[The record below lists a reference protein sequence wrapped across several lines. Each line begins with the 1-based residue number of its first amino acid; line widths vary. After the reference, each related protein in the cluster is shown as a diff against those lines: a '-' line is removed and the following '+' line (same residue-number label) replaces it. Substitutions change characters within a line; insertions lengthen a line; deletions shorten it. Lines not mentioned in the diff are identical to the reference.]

1 MKRFFTSL
9 LATAAFAVSSLAT
22 DYKDMMT
29 VSIDGNPTT
38 PTENT
43 ISVEKTDDSG
53 YTLSLKNFVLYMTTG
68 DQVFPMPVGTI
79 VLENVE
85 AVTKGDVTTLKT
97 SQDIQ
102 DIEIA
107 EGDDPTFEGSWIGPG
122 LSAQGDLIPVNM
134 TGEIRG
140 DKFYTVINI
149 NFMGMNI
156 DVVFGNGGYQ
166 IENSGFEN
174 FHTATY
180 VDGKNKYTS
189 DEPNAWHSFNSGI
202 ATGLLSFL
210 TKYALQNGNTSV
222 SDDVRP
228 GSTGTKSV
236 AIKSSIVMGFQPAN
250 GTMTTGRLQAG
261 STTATDAANCSFLD
275 MSSTD
280 TDGNGDPFYTVLNG
294 RPDALSVWVKYK
306 QGQVNEQYPYAT
318 VSAVITDGT
327 RYQDP
332 EDKAYTNVV
341 AKAQDK
347 TIESKGFEWQNLVI
361 PFDYTSYASN
371 DAQAK
376 ALLVT
381 ISTNAQPGVGSNDA
395 ENPDM
400 IIVDDI
406 SLVYNSHLASLKVK
420 GTEVEGFDKNVLSYD
435 LKGEGAI
442 SVDDIEAV
450 SDGQGAYVTKAV
462 EGTDKGV
469 KVTITVTSN
478 DLKTTNVYT
487 LNIEGATTTGI
498 NKVETTTGKGT
509 AAIYN
514 VNGQRVDNMSQK
526 GLYIIRQADGKTV
539 KVLKK

>member
-9 LATAAFAVSSLAT
+9 LATAAFAVSSMAT
-22 DYKDMMT
+22 DYKDIMN
-29 VSIDGNPTT
+29 VSIDGNLST

-53 YTLSLKNFVLYMTTG
+53 YTLSLKNFVLYMSSG
-68 DQVFPMPVGTI
+68 DQVYPMPVGTI

-85 AVTKGDVTTLKT
+85 AVTNGDVTTLKT
-97 SQDIQ
+97 SQ

-107 EGDDPTFEGSWIGPG
+107 EGDDPTFEGLWIGPG

-202 ATGLLSFL
+202 ATGTASFF

-261 STTATDAANCSFLD
+261 SITATDAANCSFLD

-381 ISTNAQPGVGSNDA
+381 ISTNAQPGVGSSDA

-420 GTEVEGFDKNVLSYD
+420 GTEVEGFDNNVLSYD
-435 LKGEGAI
+435 LKGEGAV

>member
-9 LATAAFAVSSLAT
+9 LATAAFAVSSMAT

-29 VSIDGNPTT
+29 VSLDGNPTT
-38 PTENT
+38 PTETT

-53 YTLSLKNFVLYMTTG
+53 YTLSLKNFVLYTTSG

-97 SQDIQ
+97 SQ

-202 ATGLLSFL
+202 ATGSLSFL

-435 LKGEGAI
+435 LKGEGTI

-450 SDGQGAYVTKAV
+450 SDGQGAYVTKAI
-462 EGTDKGV
+462 EGTDKDV

>member
-9 LATAAFAVSSLAT
+9 LATAAFAVSSMAT

-29 VSIDGNPTT
+29 VSLDGNPTT
-38 PTENT
+38 PTETT

-53 YTLSLKNFVLYMTTG
+53 YTLSLKNFVLYMTSG

-97 SQDIQ
+97 SQDI
-102 DIEIA
+102 EIA
-107 EGDDPTFEGSWIGPG
+107 EGDDPTYEGLWIGPG
-122 LSAQGDLIPVNM
+122 LSSDGDLIPVNM

-149 NFMGMNI
+149 NFMEMNI

-202 ATGLLSFL
+202 ATGSASFL

-236 AIKSSIVMGFQPAN
+236 AIKSSIVMGFQSAN

-261 STTATDAANCSFLD
+261 SLTATDAANCSFLD

-435 LKGEGAI
+435 LKGEGAV

-450 SDGQGAYVTKAV
+450 SDGQGAYVTKAI
-462 EGTDKGV
+462 EGTDNGV

>member
-9 LATAAFAVSSLAT
+9 LATAAFAVSSMAT

-29 VSIDGNPTT
+29 VSLDGNPTT
-38 PTENT
+38 PTETT

-85 AVTKGDVTTLKT
+85 AVTNGDVTTLKT
-97 SQDIQ
+97 SQDI
-102 DIEIA
+102 EIA
-107 EGDDPTFEGSWIGPG
+107 EGDDPTYEGSWIGPG

-202 ATGLLSFL
+202 ATGSESFL

-236 AIKSSIVMGFQPAN
+236 AIKSSIVMGFQSAN

-261 STTATDAANCSFLD
+261 SLTATDAANCSFLD

>member
-9 LATAAFAVSSLAT
+9 LATAAFAVSSMAT

-29 VSIDGNPTT
+29 VSLDGNPTT
-38 PTENT
+38 PTETT

-97 SQDIQ
+97 SQDI
-102 DIEIA
+102 EIA
-107 EGDDPTFEGSWIGPG
+107 EGDDPTYEGSWIGPG

-202 ATGLLSFL
+202 ATGSLSFL

-450 SDGQGAYVTKAV
+450 SDGQGAYVTKAI

>member
-9 LATAAFAVSSLAT
+9 LATAAFAVSSMAT

-29 VSIDGNPTT
+29 VSLDGKPTT
-38 PTENT
+38 PTETT

-53 YTLSLKNFVLYMTTG
+53 YTLSLKNFVLYTTSG

-97 SQDIQ
+97 SQDI
-102 DIEIA
+102 EIA
-107 EGDDPTFEGSWIGPG
+107 EGDDPTYEGSWIGPG
-122 LSAQGDLIPVNM
+122 LSADGDLIPVNM

-166 IENSGFEN
+166 ITNSDFEL
-174 FHTATY
+174 FHKATY
-180 VDGKNKYTS
+180 GENTS
-189 DEPNAWHSFNSGI
+189 DEPNAWHSFMSSTGSFSSYVSGTPHTFI
-202 ATGLLSFL
+202 SEE
-210 TKYALQNGNTSV
+210 
-222 SDDVRP
+222 VRP

-236 AIKSSIVMGFQPAN
+236 QLTSGIVKMLGGIIKIPAN
-250 GTMTTGRLQAG
+250 GTITTGQLKAG
-261 STTATDAANCSFLD
+261 NASATSTDNNSFLD
-275 MSSTD
+275 LTNEAV
-280 TDGNGDPFYTVLNG
+280 DGNGDPFYTILNG
-294 RPDALSVWVKYK
+294 QPDAIKVWVKFK
-306 QGQVNEQYPYAT
+306 QGKIDEKNKDYKYAT
-318 VSAVITDGT
+318 ISAIITDGT
-327 RYQDP
+327 YYQDP

-341 AKAQDK
+341 AKAQNK
-347 TIESKGFEWQNLVI
+347 EIESKGFEWQEITV
-361 PFDYTSYASN
+361 PFDYASYATN
-371 DAQAK
+371 NAETK
-376 ALLVT
+376 AILVT
-381 ISTNAQPGVGSNDA
+381 LSTNAQPGVASSS
-395 ENPDM
+395 ENEPDVLL
-400 IIVDDI
+400 IDDL

-442 SVDDIEAV
+442 GVDDIEAV
-450 SDGQGAYVTKAV
+450 SDGQGAYVTKAI

>member
-9 LATAAFAVSSLAT
+9 LATAAFAVSSMAT

-29 VSIDGNPTT
+29 VSLDGNPTT
-38 PTENT
+38 PTETT

-53 YTLSLKNFVLYMTTG
+53 YTLSLKNFVLYTTSG

-85 AVTKGDVTTLKT
+85 AVTNGDVTTLKT
-97 SQDIQ
+97 SQDI
-102 DIEIA
+102 EIA
-107 EGDDPTFEGSWIGPG
+107 EGDDPTYEGSWIGPG
-122 LSAQGDLIPVNM
+122 LSADGDLIPVNM

-202 ATGLLSFL
+202 ATGSASFL

-261 STTATDAANCSFLD
+261 SLTATDAANCSFLD

-450 SDGQGAYVTKAV
+450 SDGQGAYVTKAI

>member
-9 LATAAFAVSSLAT
+9 LATAAFAVSSMAT

-29 VSIDGNPTT
+29 VSLDGNPTT
-38 PTENT
+38 PTETT

-97 SQDIQ
+97 SQDI
-102 DIEIA
+102 EIA
-107 EGDDPTFEGSWIGPG
+107 EGDDPTHEGSWIGPG
-122 LSAQGDLIPVNM
+122 LSSDGDLIPVNM

-149 NFMGMNI
+149 NFMEMNI

-202 ATGLLSFL
+202 ATGMFAYL

-261 STTATDAANCSFLD
+261 SLTATDAANCSFLD

-381 ISTNAQPGVGSNDA
+381 ISTNAQPGVGSSDA
-395 ENPDM
+395 ENPDI

>member
-9 LATAAFAVSSLAT
+9 LATAAFAVSSMAT

-29 VSIDGNPTT
+29 VSLDGNPTT
-38 PTENT
+38 PTETT

-97 SQDIQ
+97 SQDI
-102 DIEIA
+102 EIA
-107 EGDDPTFEGSWIGPG
+107 EGDDPTYEGSWIGPG
-122 LSAQGDLIPVNM
+122 LSADGTLIPVNM

-202 ATGLLSFL
+202 ATGSASFL

-261 STTATDAANCSFLD
+261 SLTATDAANCSFLD

-435 LKGEGAI
+435 LKGEGAV

-450 SDGQGAYVTKAV
+450 SDGQGAYVTKAI

>member
-9 LATAAFAVSSLAT
+9 LATAAFAVSSMAT

-29 VSIDGNPTT
+29 VSLDGNPTT
-38 PTENT
+38 PTETT

-97 SQDIQ
+97 SQDI
-102 DIEIA
+102 EIA
-107 EGDDPTFEGSWIGPG
+107 EGDDPTYEGSWIGPG
-122 LSAQGDLIPVNM
+122 LSADGDLIPVNM

-166 IENSGFEN
+166 ITNSDFEL
-174 FHTATY
+174 FHKATY
-180 VDGKNKYTS
+180 GENTS
-189 DEPNAWHSFNSGI
+189 DEPNAWHSFMSSTGSFSSYVSGTPHTFI
-202 ATGLLSFL
+202 SEE
-210 TKYALQNGNTSV
+210 
-222 SDDVRP
+222 VRP

-236 AIKSSIVMGFQPAN
+236 QLTSGIVKMLGGIIKIPAN
-250 GTMTTGRLQAG
+250 GTITTGQLKAG
-261 STTATDAANCSFLD
+261 NASATSTDNNSFLD
-275 MSSTD
+275 LTNEAV
-280 TDGNGDPFYTVLNG
+280 DGNGDPFYTILNG
-294 RPDALSVWVKYK
+294 QPDAIKVWVKFK
-306 QGQVNEQYPYAT
+306 QGKIDEKNKDYKYAT
-318 VSAVITDGT
+318 ISAIITDGT
-327 RYQDP
+327 YYQDP

-341 AKAQDK
+341 AKAQNK
-347 TIESKGFEWQNLVI
+347 EIESKGFEWQEITV
-361 PFDYTSYASN
+361 PFDYASYATN
-371 DAQAK
+371 NAETK
-376 ALLVT
+376 AILVT
-381 ISTNAQPGVGSNDA
+381 LSTNAQPGVASSS
-395 ENPDM
+395 ENEPDVLL
-400 IIVDDI
+400 IDDL

-442 SVDDIEAV
+442 GVDDIEAV

>member
-9 LATAAFAVSSLAT
+9 LATAAFAVSSMAT

-29 VSIDGNPTT
+29 VSLDGKPTT
-38 PTENT
+38 PTETT
-43 ISVEKTDDSG
+43 ISVEKTDDRG

-97 SQDIQ
+97 SQDI
-102 DIEIA
+102 EIA
-107 EGDDPTFEGSWIGPG
+107 EGDDPTYEGSWIGPG
-122 LSAQGDLIPVNM
+122 LSADGDLIPVNM

-202 ATGLLSFL
+202 ATGSLSFL

>member
-9 LATAAFAVSSLAT
+9 LATAAFAVSSMAT

-29 VSIDGNPTT
+29 VSLDGNPTT
-38 PTENT
+38 PTETT

-53 YTLSLKNFVLYMTTG
+53 YTLSLKNFVLYTTSG

-97 SQDIQ
+97 SQDI
-102 DIEIA
+102 EIA
-107 EGDDPTFEGSWIGPG
+107 EGDDPTYEGSWIGPG
-122 LSAQGDLIPVNM
+122 LSADGTLIPVNM

-202 ATGLLSFL
+202 ATGSLSFL

-381 ISTNAQPGVGSNDA
+381 ISTNAQPGVGSSDA

-450 SDGQGAYVTKAV
+450 SDGQGAYVTKAL

>member
-9 LATAAFAVSSLAT
+9 LATAAFAVSSMAT

-29 VSIDGNPTT
+29 VSLDGNPTT
-38 PTENT
+38 PTETT

-53 YTLSLKNFVLYMTTG
+53 YTLSLKNFVLYTTSG

-97 SQDIQ
+97 SQDI
-102 DIEIA
+102 EIA
-107 EGDDPTFEGSWIGPG
+107 EGDDPTYEGSWIGPG
-122 LSAQGDLIPVNM
+122 LSADGDLIPVNM

-202 ATGLLSFL
+202 ATGSLSFL

-435 LKGEGAI
+435 LKGEGAV

>member
-9 LATAAFAVSSLAT
+9 LATAAFAVSSMAT

-29 VSIDGNPTT
+29 VSLDGNPTT
-38 PTENT
+38 PTETT

-97 SQDIQ
+97 SQDI
-102 DIEIA
+102 EIA
-107 EGDDPTFEGSWIGPG
+107 EGDDPTYEGSWIGPG

-202 ATGLLSFL
+202 ATGSLSFL

-435 LKGEGAI
+435 LKGEGAV

-450 SDGQGAYVTKAV
+450 SDGQGAYVTKAI

>member
-9 LATAAFAVSSLAT
+9 LATAAFAVSSMAT

-29 VSIDGNPTT
+29 VSLDGNPTT
-38 PTENT
+38 PTETT

-53 YTLSLKNFVLYMTTG
+53 YTLSLKNFVLYTTSG
-68 DQVFPMPVGTI
+68 DQVYPMPVGTI

-97 SQDIQ
+97 SQDI
-102 DIEIA
+102 EIA
-107 EGDDPTFEGSWIGPG
+107 EGDDPTYEGLWIGPG
-122 LSAQGDLIPVNM
+122 LSSDGDLIPVNM

-149 NFMGMNI
+149 NFMEMNI

-166 IENSGFEN
+166 ITNSDFEL
-174 FHTATY
+174 FHKATY
-180 VDGKNKYTS
+180 EENTS
-189 DEPNAWHSFNSGI
+189 DEPNAWHSFMSSTGSFSSYVSGTPHTFI
-202 ATGLLSFL
+202 SEE
-210 TKYALQNGNTSV
+210 
-222 SDDVRP
+222 VRP

-236 AIKSSIVMGFQPAN
+236 QLTSGIVKMLGGFIKIPAN
-250 GTMTTGRLQAG
+250 GTITTGQLKAG
-261 STTATDAANCSFLD
+261 AASATSTDNNSFLD
-275 MSSTD
+275 LTNEAV
-280 TDGNGDPFYTVLNG
+280 DGNGDPFYTILNG
-294 RPDALSVWVKYK
+294 QPDAIKVWVKFK
-306 QGQVNEQYPYAT
+306 QGKIDEKNKDYKYAT
-318 VSAVITDGT
+318 ISAIITDGT
-327 RYQDP
+327 YYQDP

-341 AKAQDK
+341 AKAQNK
-347 TIESKGFEWQNLVI
+347 EIESKGFEWQEITV
-361 PFDYTSYASN
+361 PFDYASYATN
-371 DAQAK
+371 NAETK
-376 ALLVT
+376 AILVT
-381 ISTNAQPGVGSNDA
+381 LSTNAQPGVASSSED
-395 ENPDM
+395 EPDVLL
-400 IIVDDI
+400 IDDL
-406 SLVYNSHLASLKVK
+406 SLVYNSRLASLKVK
-420 GTEVEGFDKNVLSYD
+420 GTDVEGFDKNVLSYD
-435 LKGEGAI
+435 LKGDGAI
-442 SVDDIEAV
+442 GVDDIEAV

-462 EGTDKGV
+462 ESTDKGV

>member
-9 LATAAFAVSSLAT
+9 LATAAFAVSSMAT

-29 VSIDGNPTT
+29 VSLDGNPTT
-38 PTENT
+38 PTETT

-53 YTLSLKNFVLYMTTG
+53 YTLSLKNFVLYTTTD

-97 SQDIQ
+97 SQDI
-102 DIEIA
+102 EIA
-107 EGDDPTFEGSWIGPG
+107 EGDDPTYEGSWIGPG

-202 ATGLLSFL
+202 ATGSVSFL

-280 TDGNGDPFYTVLNG
+280 TDGNGDPFYTILNG

-435 LKGEGAI
+435 LKGEGAV

>member
-9 LATAAFAVSSLAT
+9 LATAAFAVSSMAT

-29 VSIDGNPTT
+29 VSLDGNPTT
-38 PTENT
+38 PTETT

-53 YTLSLKNFVLYMTTG
+53 YTLSLKNFVLYMTSG

-97 SQDIQ
+97 SQDI
-102 DIEIA
+102 EIA
-107 EGDDPTFEGSWIGPG
+107 EGDDPTYEGLWIGPG
-122 LSAQGDLIPVNM
+122 LSSDGDLIPVNM

-149 NFMGMNI
+149 NFMEMNI

-166 IENSGFEN
+166 ITNSDFEL
-174 FHTATY
+174 FHKATY
-180 VDGKNKYTS
+180 EENTS
-189 DEPNAWHSFNSGI
+189 DEPNAWHSFMSSTGSFSSYVSGTPHTFI
-202 ATGLLSFL
+202 
-210 TKYALQNGNTSV
+210 
-222 SDDVRP
+222 SDEVRP

-236 AIKSSIVMGFQPAN
+236 QLTSGIVKMLGGFIKIPAN
-250 GTMTTGRLQAG
+250 GTITTGQLKAG
-261 STTATDAANCSFLD
+261 AASATSTDNNSFLD
-275 MSSTD
+275 LTNEAV
-280 TDGNGDPFYTVLNG
+280 DGNGDPFYTILNG
-294 RPDALSVWVKYK
+294 QPDAIKVWVKFK
-306 QGQVNEQYPYAT
+306 QGKIDEKNKDYKYAT
-318 VSAVITDGT
+318 ISAIITDGT
-327 RYQDP
+327 YYQDP

-341 AKAQDK
+341 AKAQNK
-347 TIESKGFEWQNLVI
+347 EIESKGFEWQEITV
-361 PFDYTSYASN
+361 PFDYASYATN
-371 DAQAK
+371 NAETK
-376 ALLVT
+376 AILVT
-381 ISTNAQPGVGSNDA
+381 LSTNAQPGVASSSED
-395 ENPDM
+395 EPDVLL
-400 IIVDDI
+400 IDDL

-435 LKGEGAI
+435 LKGEGAV

-462 EGTDKGV
+462 ESTDKGV

>member
-9 LATAAFAVSSLAT
+9 LATAAFAVSSMAT

-29 VSIDGNPTT
+29 VSLDGNPTT
-38 PTENT
+38 PTETT

-53 YTLSLKNFVLYMTTG
+53 YTLSLKNFVLYTTSG
-68 DQVFPMPVGTI
+68 DQVYPMPVGTI

-97 SQDIQ
+97 SQDI
-102 DIEIA
+102 EIA
-107 EGDDPTFEGSWIGPG
+107 EGDDPTYEGSWIGPG

-166 IENSGFEN
+166 ITNSDFEL
-174 FHTATY
+174 FHKATY
-180 VDGKNKYTS
+180 EENTS
-189 DEPNAWHSFNSGI
+189 DEPNAWHSFMSSTGSFSSYVSGTPHTFI
-202 ATGLLSFL
+202 SEE
-210 TKYALQNGNTSV
+210 
-222 SDDVRP
+222 VRP

-236 AIKSSIVMGFQPAN
+236 QLTSGIVKMLGGFIKIPAN
-250 GTMTTGRLQAG
+250 GTITTGQLKAG
-261 STTATDAANCSFLD
+261 AASATSTDNNSFLD
-275 MSSTD
+275 LTNEAV
-280 TDGNGDPFYTVLNG
+280 DGNGDPFYTILNG
-294 RPDALSVWVKYK
+294 QPDAIKVWVKFK
-306 QGQVNEQYPYAT
+306 QGKIDEKNKDYKYAT
-318 VSAVITDGT
+318 ISAIITDGT
-327 RYQDP
+327 YYQDP

-341 AKAQDK
+341 AKAQNK
-347 TIESKGFEWQNLVI
+347 EIESKGFEWQEITV
-361 PFDYTSYASN
+361 PFDYASYATN
-371 DAQAK
+371 NAETK
-376 ALLVT
+376 AILVT
-381 ISTNAQPGVGSNDA
+381 LSTNAQPGVASSSED
-395 ENPDM
+395 EPDVLL
-400 IIVDDI
+400 IDDL

-435 LKGEGAI
+435 LKGEGAV

-450 SDGQGAYVTKAV
+450 SDGQGAYVTKAI
-462 EGTDKGV
+462 EGTDNGV

>member
-9 LATAAFAVSSLAT
+9 LATAAFAVSSMAT
-22 DYKDMMT
+22 DYKDIMN
-29 VSIDGNPTT
+29 VSIDGNLST

-53 YTLSLKNFVLYMTTG
+53 YTLSLKNFVLYMSSG
-68 DQVFPMPVGTI
+68 DQVYPMPVGTI

-85 AVTKGDVTTLKT
+85 AVTNGDVTTLKT
-97 SQDIQ
+97 SQDI
-102 DIEIA
+102 EIA
-107 EGDDPTFEGSWIGPG
+107 EGDDPTYEGLWIGPG

-149 NFMGMNI
+149 NFMEMNI

-202 ATGLLSFL
+202 ATGPASFL

-236 AIKSSIVMGFQPAN
+236 AIKSSIVMGFQSAN

-261 STTATDAANCSFLD
+261 SLTATDAANCSFLD

-381 ISTNAQPGVGSNDA
+381 ISTNAQPGVGSSDA

-435 LKGEGAI
+435 LKGEGAV

>member
-9 LATAAFAVSSLAT
+9 LATAAFAVSSMAT

-29 VSIDGNPTT
+29 VSLDGNPTT
-38 PTENT
+38 PTETT

-97 SQDIQ
+97 SQDI
-102 DIEIA
+102 EIA
-107 EGDDPTFEGSWIGPG
+107 EGDDPTYEGSWIGPG
-122 LSAQGDLIPVNM
+122 LSADGDLIPVNM

-202 ATGLLSFL
+202 ATGSASFL

>member
-9 LATAAFAVSSLAT
+9 LATAAFAVSSMAT

-29 VSIDGNPTT
+29 VSLDGNPTT
-38 PTENT
+38 PTETT

-53 YTLSLKNFVLYMTTG
+53 YTLSLKNFVLYTTSG

-97 SQDIQ
+97 SQDI
-102 DIEIA
+102 EIA
-107 EGDDPTFEGSWIGPG
+107 EGDDPTYEGSWIGPG
-122 LSAQGDLIPVNM
+122 LSADGTLIPVNM

-202 ATGLLSFL
+202 ATGSLSFL

-294 RPDALSVWVKYK
+294 RPDALSLWVKYK

-435 LKGEGAI
+435 LKGEGAV

>member
-9 LATAAFAVSSLAT
+9 LATAAFAVSSMAT

-29 VSIDGNPTT
+29 VSLDGNPTT
-38 PTENT
+38 PTETT

-53 YTLSLKNFVLYMTTG
+53 YTLSLKNFVLYMTSG

-97 SQDIQ
+97 SQDI
-102 DIEIA
+102 EIA
-107 EGDDPTFEGSWIGPG
+107 EGDDPTYEGLWIGPG
-122 LSAQGDLIPVNM
+122 LSSDGDLIPVNM

-149 NFMGMNI
+149 NFMEMNI

-166 IENSGFEN
+166 ITNSDFEL
-174 FHTATY
+174 FHKATY
-180 VDGKNKYTS
+180 EENTS
-189 DEPNAWHSFNSGI
+189 DEPNAWHSFMSSTGSFSSYVSGTPHTFI
-202 ATGLLSFL
+202 SEE
-210 TKYALQNGNTSV
+210 
-222 SDDVRP
+222 VRP

-236 AIKSSIVMGFQPAN
+236 QLTSGIVKMLGGFIKIPAN
-250 GTMTTGRLQAG
+250 GTITTGQLKAG
-261 STTATDAANCSFLD
+261 AASATSTDNNSFLD
-275 MSSTD
+275 LTNEAV
-280 TDGNGDPFYTVLNG
+280 DGNGDPFYTILNG
-294 RPDALSVWVKYK
+294 QPDAIKVWVKFK
-306 QGQVNEQYPYAT
+306 QGKIDEKNKDYKYAT
-318 VSAVITDGT
+318 ISAIITDGT
-327 RYQDP
+327 YYQDP

-341 AKAQDK
+341 AKAQNK
-347 TIESKGFEWQNLVI
+347 EIESKGFEWQEITV
-361 PFDYTSYASN
+361 PFDYASYATN
-371 DAQAK
+371 NAETK
-376 ALLVT
+376 AILVT
-381 ISTNAQPGVGSNDA
+381 LSTNAQPGVASSSED
-395 ENPDM
+395 EPDVLL
-400 IIVDDI
+400 IDDL

-420 GTEVEGFDKNVLSYD
+420 GTDVEGFDKNVLSYD
-435 LKGEGAI
+435 LKGDGAI
-442 SVDDIEAV
+442 GVDDIEAV
-450 SDGQGAYVTKAV
+450 SDGQGAYVTKAI
-462 EGTDKGV
+462 EGTDNGV

>member
-9 LATAAFAVSSLAT
+9 LATAAFAVSSMAT

-29 VSIDGNPTT
+29 VSLDGNPTT
-38 PTENT
+38 PTETT

-53 YTLSLKNFVLYMTTG
+53 YTLSLKNFVLYTTSG

-97 SQDIQ
+97 SQDI
-102 DIEIA
+102 EIA
-107 EGDDPTFEGSWIGPG
+107 EGDDPTYEGSWIGPG
-122 LSAQGDLIPVNM
+122 LSEDGTLIPVNM

-202 ATGLLSFL
+202 ATGSLSFL

-294 RPDALSVWVKYK
+294 RPDALSLWVKYK

-450 SDGQGAYVTKAV
+450 SDGQGAYVTKAL

>member
-9 LATAAFAVSSLAT
+9 LATAAFAVSSMAT

-29 VSIDGNPTT
+29 VSLDGNPTT
-38 PTENT
+38 PTETT

-97 SQDIQ
+97 SQDI
-102 DIEIA
+102 EIA
-107 EGDDPTFEGSWIGPG
+107 EGDDPTYEGSWIGPG

-202 ATGLLSFL
+202 ATGSLSFL

-450 SDGQGAYVTKAV
+450 SDGQGAYVTKAI

-487 LNIEGATTTGI
+487 HNIEGATTTGI

>member
-9 LATAAFAVSSLAT
+9 LATAAFAVSSMAT

-29 VSIDGNPTT
+29 VSLDGNPTT
-38 PTENT
+38 PTETT

-97 SQDIQ
+97 SQDI
-102 DIEIA
+102 EIA
-107 EGDDPTFEGSWIGPG
+107 EGDDPTYEGSWIGPG
-122 LSAQGDLIPVNM
+122 LSADGDLIPVNM

-202 ATGLLSFL
+202 ATGSLSFL

-381 ISTNAQPGVGSNDA
+381 ISTNAQPGVGSSDA

-435 LKGEGAI
+435 LKGEGAV

>member
-9 LATAAFAVSSLAT
+9 LATAAFAVSSMAT

-29 VSIDGNPTT
+29 VSLDGNPTT
-38 PTENT
+38 PTETT

-97 SQDIQ
+97 SQDI
-102 DIEIA
+102 EIA
-107 EGDDPTFEGSWIGPG
+107 EGDDPTYEGSWIGPG
-122 LSAQGDLIPVNM
+122 LSADGTLIPVNM

-166 IENSGFEN
+166 ITNSDFEL
-174 FHTATY
+174 FHKATY
-180 VDGKNKYTS
+180 GENTS
-189 DEPNAWHSFNSGI
+189 DEPNAWHSFMSSTGSFSSYVSGTPHTFI
-202 ATGLLSFL
+202 SEE
-210 TKYALQNGNTSV
+210 
-222 SDDVRP
+222 VRP

-236 AIKSSIVMGFQPAN
+236 QLTSGIVKMLGDIIKIPAN
-250 GTMTTGRLQAG
+250 GTITTGQLKAG
-261 STTATDAANCSFLD
+261 AASATSTDNNSFLD
-275 MSSTD
+275 LKNEAV
-280 TDGNGDPFYTVLNG
+280 DGNGDPFYTILNG
-294 RPDALSVWVKYK
+294 QPDAIKVWVKFK
-306 QGQVNEQYPYAT
+306 QGKIDEKNKDYKYAT
-318 VSAVITDGT
+318 ISAIITDGT
-327 RYQDP
+327 YYQDP

-341 AKAQDK
+341 AKAQNK
-347 TIESKGFEWQNLVI
+347 EIESKGFEWQEITV
-361 PFDYTSYASN
+361 PFDYASYATN
-371 DAQAK
+371 NAETK
-376 ALLVT
+376 AILVT
-381 ISTNAQPGVGSNDA
+381 LSTNAQPGVASSSED
-395 ENPDM
+395 EPDVLL
-400 IIVDDI
+400 IDDI
-406 SLVYNSHLASLKVK
+406 SLVYNSHLASLKMK

-450 SDGQGAYVTKAV
+450 SDGQGAYVTKAI

>member
-9 LATAAFAVSSLAT
+9 LATAAFAVSSMAT

-29 VSIDGNPTT
+29 VSLDGNPTT
-38 PTENT
+38 PTETT

-53 YTLSLKNFVLYMTTG
+53 YTLSLKNFVLYVSSG

-97 SQDIQ
+97 SQDI
-102 DIEIA
+102 EIA
-107 EGDDPTFEGSWIGPG
+107 EGDDPTYEGSWIGPG
-122 LSAQGDLIPVNM
+122 LSADGDLIPVNM

-166 IENSGFEN
+166 ITNSDFEL
-174 FHTATY
+174 FHKATY
-180 VDGKNKYTS
+180 GENTS
-189 DEPNAWHSFNSGI
+189 DEPNAWHSFMSSTGSFSSYVSGTPHTFI
-202 ATGLLSFL
+202 SEE
-210 TKYALQNGNTSV
+210 
-222 SDDVRP
+222 VRP

-236 AIKSSIVMGFQPAN
+236 QLTSGIVKMLGGIIKIPAN
-250 GTMTTGRLQAG
+250 GTITTGQLKAG
-261 STTATDAANCSFLD
+261 AASATSTDNNSFLD
-275 MSSTD
+275 LTNEAV
-280 TDGNGDPFYTVLNG
+280 DGNGDPFYTILNG
-294 RPDALSVWVKYK
+294 QPDAIKVWVKFK
-306 QGQVNEQYPYAT
+306 QGKIDEKNKDYKYAT
-318 VSAVITDGT
+318 ISAIITDGT
-327 RYQDP
+327 YYQDP

-341 AKAQDK
+341 AKAQNK
-347 TIESKGFEWQNLVI
+347 EIESKGFEWQEITV
-361 PFDYTSYASN
+361 PFDYASYATN
-371 DAQAK
+371 NAETK
-376 ALLVT
+376 AILVT
-381 ISTNAQPGVGSNDA
+381 LSTNAQPGVASSSED
-395 ENPDM
+395 EPDVLL
-400 IIVDDI
+400 IDDL

-442 SVDDIEAV
+442 GVDDIEAV

-487 LNIEGATTTGI
+487 LNIEGATTPGI

>member
-9 LATAAFAVSSLAT
+9 LATAAFAVSSMAT

-29 VSIDGNPTT
+29 VSLDGNPTT
-38 PTENT
+38 PTETT

-53 YTLSLKNFVLYMTTG
+53 YTLSLKNFVLYMTSG

-97 SQDIQ
+97 SQDI
-102 DIEIA
+102 EIA
-107 EGDDPTFEGSWIGPG
+107 EGDDPTYEGLWIGPG
-122 LSAQGDLIPVNM
+122 LSSDGDLIPVNM

-149 NFMGMNI
+149 NFMEMNI

-202 ATGLLSFL
+202 ATGSASFL

-236 AIKSSIVMGFQPAN
+236 AIKSSIVMGFQSAN

-381 ISTNAQPGVGSNDA
+381 ISTNAQPGVGSRDA

-450 SDGQGAYVTKAV
+450 SDGQGAYVTKAI

>member
-9 LATAAFAVSSLAT
+9 LATAAFAVSSMAT

-97 SQDIQ
+97 SQDI
-102 DIEIA
+102 EIA
-107 EGDDPTFEGSWIGPG
+107 EGDDPTYEGSWIGPG

-202 ATGLLSFL
+202 ATGSASFL

-236 AIKSSIVMGFQPAN
+236 AIKSSLVMGFQPAN

-261 STTATDAANCSFLD
+261 SQTATDAANCSFLD

-435 LKGEGAI
+435 LKGEGAV

>member
-9 LATAAFAVSSLAT
+9 LATAAFAVSSMAT

-29 VSIDGNPTT
+29 VSLDGNPTT
-38 PTENT
+38 PTETT

-85 AVTKGDVTTLKT
+85 AVTKGDVITLKT
-97 SQDIQ
+97 SQ

-107 EGDDPTFEGSWIGPG
+107 EGDDPTYEGSWIGPG

-202 ATGLLSFL
+202 ATGSLSFL

-450 SDGQGAYVTKAV
+450 SDGQGAYVTKAI

>member
-9 LATAAFAVSSLAT
+9 LATAAFAVSSMAT
-22 DYKDMMT
+22 DYKDIMN
-29 VSIDGNPTT
+29 VSIDGNLST

-53 YTLSLKNFVLYMTTG
+53 YTLSLKNFVLYMSSG
-68 DQVFPMPVGTI
+68 DQVYPMPVGTI

-85 AVTKGDVTTLKT
+85 AVTNGDVTTLKT
-97 SQDIQ
+97 SQDI
-102 DIEIA
+102 EIA
-107 EGDDPTFEGSWIGPG
+107 EGDDPTYEGLWIGPG
-122 LSAQGDLIPVNM
+122 LSEQGDLIPVNM

-202 ATGLLSFL
+202 ATGTASFL

-236 AIKSSIVMGFQPAN
+236 AIKSSIVMGFQSAN

-261 STTATDAANCSFLD
+261 SVTATDAANCSFLD

-381 ISTNAQPGVGSNDA
+381 ISTNAQPGVGSSDA

-435 LKGEGAI
+435 LKGEGAV

>member
-9 LATAAFAVSSLAT
+9 LATAAFAVSSMAT

-29 VSIDGNPTT
+29 VSLDGNPTT
-38 PTENT
+38 PTETT

-53 YTLSLKNFVLYMTTG
+53 YTLSLKNFVLYMTSG

-97 SQDIQ
+97 SQDI
-102 DIEIA
+102 EIA
-107 EGDDPTFEGSWIGPG
+107 EGDDPTYEGSWIGPG

-202 ATGLLSFL
+202 ATGSASFL

-261 STTATDAANCSFLD
+261 SPTATDAANCSFLD

-420 GTEVEGFDKNVLSYD
+420 GTEVEGFDKNLLSYD
-435 LKGEGAI
+435 LKGEGAV

-450 SDGQGAYVTKAV
+450 SDGQGAYVTKAI

>member
-9 LATAAFAVSSLAT
+9 LATAAFAVSSMAT

-97 SQDIQ
+97 SQDI
-102 DIEIA
+102 EIA
-107 EGDDPTFEGSWIGPG
+107 EGDDPTYEGSWIGPG

-202 ATGLLSFL
+202 ATGSLSFL

-526 GLYIIRQADGKTV
+526 GLYITRQADGKTV

>member
-9 LATAAFAVSSLAT
+9 LATAAFAVSSMAT

-29 VSIDGNPTT
+29 VSLDGNPTT
-38 PTENT
+38 PTETT

-97 SQDIQ
+97 SQDI
-102 DIEIA
+102 EIA
-107 EGDDPTFEGSWIGPG
+107 EGDDPTYEGSWIGPG
-122 LSAQGDLIPVNM
+122 LSADGDLIPVNM

-202 ATGLLSFL
+202 ATGSASFL

-261 STTATDAANCSFLD
+261 SLTATDAANCSFLD

-450 SDGQGAYVTKAV
+450 SDGQGAYVTKAI

-514 VNGQRVDNMSQK
+514 MNGQRVDNMSQK

>member
-9 LATAAFAVSSLAT
+9 LATAAFAVSSMAT

-29 VSIDGNPTT
+29 VSLDGNPTT
-38 PTENT
+38 PTETT

-53 YTLSLKNFVLYMTTG
+53 YTLSLKNFVLYTTSG

-97 SQDIQ
+97 SQDI
-102 DIEIA
+102 EIA
-107 EGDDPTFEGSWIGPG
+107 EGDDPTYEGSWIGPG
-122 LSAQGDLIPVNM
+122 LSADGTLIPVNM

-202 ATGLLSFL
+202 ATGLASFL

-261 STTATDAANCSFLD
+261 SLTATDAANCSFLD

-327 RYQDP
+327 RYQEP

-376 ALLVT
+376 AILVT

-450 SDGQGAYVTKAV
+450 SDGQGAYVTKAL

>member
-9 LATAAFAVSSLAT
+9 LATAAFAVSSMAT

-29 VSIDGNPTT
+29 VSLDGNPTT
-38 PTENT
+38 PTETT

-97 SQDIQ
+97 SQDI
-102 DIEIA
+102 EIA
-107 EGDDPTFEGSWIGPG
+107 EGDDPTYEGSWIGPG
-122 LSAQGDLIPVNM
+122 LSEDGTLIPVNM

-202 ATGLLSFL
+202 ATGLASFL

-261 STTATDAANCSFLD
+261 SRTATDAANCSFLD

-294 RPDALSVWVKYK
+294 RPDALSLWVKYK

-376 ALLVT
+376 AILVT

-435 LKGEGAI
+435 LKGEGAV

-462 EGTDKGV
+462 ESTDKGV

>member
-9 LATAAFAVSSLAT
+9 LATAAFAVSSMAT

-29 VSIDGNPTT
+29 VSLDGNPTT
-38 PTENT
+38 PTETT

-53 YTLSLKNFVLYMTTG
+53 YTLSLKNFVLYTTSG
-68 DQVFPMPVGTI
+68 DQVYPMPVGTI

-97 SQDIQ
+97 SQDI
-102 DIEIA
+102 EIA
-107 EGDDPTFEGSWIGPG
+107 EGDDPTYEGSWIGPG

-202 ATGLLSFL
+202 ATGPASFL

-261 STTATDAANCSFLD
+261 SPTATDAANCSFLD

-371 DAQAK
+371 NAQAK

-450 SDGQGAYVTKAV
+450 SDGQGAYVTKAI